1 MDLRAMKF
9 PVTESVWLRLV
20 RGSSREPV
28 RMLPAD
34 LADGVVSVG
43 ASDGCDWQIAAD
55 EVPPLAF
62 SLKAIAG
69 SLFVC
74 AADSAELRVD
84 GHEVGSMWLPVELG
98 ARLSV
103 GGALI
108 EVGLAGRSRS
118 AQHAQLQRA
127 FGGPSELDAP
137 AANAEARPLEPGNAE
152 ATRLEPGWLG
162 CGGDANEAPQEE
174 PAARERE
181 PALDW
186 ASTLLEE
193 ADGPRALARE
203 TLPPCEQLW
212 SATIFGAEELPAG
225 VACAAQG
232 ADSIEPYVRWGS
244 AGLWIAG
251 SLLACAYGCWVLLLD
266 HF

>member
-1 MDLRAMKF
+1 MEF
-9 PVTESVWLRLV
+9 PVTKSACESVWLRLV

-28 RMLPAD
+28 RMLPAGGD
-34 LADGVVSVG
+34 DAVSVG
-43 ASDGCDWQIAAD
+43 AAARCDWQIEGD
-55 EVPPLAF
+55 DVPPLALF
-62 SLKAIAG
+62 LKAIAG
-69 SLFVC
+69 SLFVR
-74 AADSAELRVD
+74 AAGSAELRVD
-84 GHEVGSMWLPVELG
+84 GHEVGAMWLLVERG

-127 FGGPSELDAP
+127 FGAACDCDAP
-137 AANAEARPLEPGNAE
+137 APATEAA
-152 ATRLEPGWLG
+152 ALEPGW
-162 CGGDANEAPQEE
+162 
-174 PAARERE
+174 AARREYADEAQQPESAVRGRE

-186 ASTLLEE
+186 TSTLLEE
-193 ADGPRALARE
+193 VDEPRALARE

-225 VACAAQG
+225 AAFAARD
-232 ADSIEPYVRWGS
+232 ADSIEPDVRWGS

>member
-9 PVTESVWLRLV
+9 PATESVWLRLV
-20 RGSSREPV
+20 RGGSREPV

-34 LADGVVSVG
+34 LADGAVSVG
-43 ASDGCDWQIAAD
+43 ASDRCDWQIAAED
-55 EVPPLAF
+55 VPPVAF

-74 AADSAELRVD
+74 AADNAELRVD
-84 GHEVGSMWLPVELG
+84 GHEVGSMWLPVERG

-127 FGGPSELDAP
+127 FGGRCELDAAAP
-137 AANAEARPLEPGNAE
+137 AENAEARPLEPAW
-152 ATRLEPGWLG
+152 AG
-162 CGGDANEAPQEE
+162 CGAYADEAPQEE
-174 PAARERE
+174 PAVRGRE

-193 ADGPRALARE
+193 ADEPRALARE

-212 SATIFGAEELPAG
+212 SATIFGAEELPG
-225 VACAAQG
+225 GGACAARD